1 MSSRELNKRI
11 EVYQTNSTA
20 DGFGGKK
27 AAADNIITTTWAK
40 LESLDSVHVTALGLD
55 YTKESLTVTTRK
67 REDFSYNSKTI
78 YIKYRGVK
86 YTIASFPTNENFTDA
101 FITFIA
107 QSEKPQSYPVYEEI

>member
-1 MSSRELNKRI
+1 MSARKLNKRI
-11 EVYQTNSTA
+11 EVYQTTSVSDGVGGSTVT
-20 DGFGGKK
+20 
-27 AAADNIITTTWAK
+27 DNIITTTWAK
-40 LESLDSVHVTALGLD
+40 LETLDSVEVTVLGLS

-67 REDFSYNSKTI
+67 REDFQYNSKTI

-107 QSEKPQSYPVYEEI
+107 QSEKPQSYPVYDEI